1 MYRVASL
8 VAVLTVV
15 SKILGL
21 LRDLIVA
28 HYFGTSMQ
36 ADAYNM
42 AYLFT
47 GNFFIIFGTIGGP
60 FYSALV
66 ATLPKL
72 PENKHTWTFIKDIL
86 FKTTLVLIGVVLMIY
101 FYKSFLLKFFID
113 PAQQEYFS
121 LTLLNIDILLPLV
134 ILCGPIGIIFGILNC
149 YKKYY
154 EPSLS
159 PAVVNIV
166 MIITV
171 LMMGDAANGLAL
183 ALGASLG
190 GILSFVF
197 QFSPLAFVRKKLLGH
212 DSSPHTK
219 LQKQAITRHP
229 AKRSFAS
236 DAALKKDETTKVD
249 SASSESIIE
258 EKQDVFS
265 GEYNHILVP
274 ALFSTG
280 LSQILV
286 FIDGFYCKG
295 LAEGSFTSL
304 TLANRLIQLP
314 LGVLLTA
321 FLVPL
326 FPRITQLVK
335 HDDLKEIKRLL
346 VKAIRML
353 ILLCIPA
360 IVIGMIW
367 PHEIIRLLFERGAFD
382 ERSTTM
388 VADLFFYLCLSIIP
402 YVLRDSFA
410 RACYSFG
417 DARSPLVVMI
427 LSIVLKFAL
436 NSYFVE
442 HYGLN
447 GIAISTIII
456 SVINALIL
464 FVILNNKFRVKK
476 VKPENPTV

>member
-1 MYRVASL
+1 MYRIASL
-8 VAVLTVV
+8 VAILTVV

-28 HYFGTSMQ
+28 KYFGTSMM

-72 PENKHTWTFIKDIL
+72 PENKHTWIFIKDIL
-86 FKTTLVLIGVVLMIY
+86 LKTTLVLTGLAFIVFL
-101 FYKSFLLKFFID
+101 YKNFLLKFFID
-113 PAQQEYFS
+113 PAQIAYFN
-121 LTLLNIDILLPLV
+121 LTLTNIDILLPLI

-159 PAVVNIV
+159 PAMVNVV

-171 LMMGDAANGLAL
+171 LIMGDTMNGLAL
-183 ALGASLG
+183 AIGASLG
-190 GILSFVF
+190 GIVSFVL
-197 QFSPLAFVRKKLLGH
+197 QLAPLDFVRKKLLGH
-212 DSSPHTK
+212 DASPHTQ
-219 LQKQAITRHP
+219 LQKQAI
-229 AKRSFAS
+229 
-236 DAALKKDETTKVD
+236 EV
-249 SASSESIIE
+249 IE

-295 LAEGSFTSL
+295 LEEGSFTAL

-335 HDDLKEIKRLL
+335 DNDLTEIKRLL
-346 VKAIRML
+346 IKAIRML

-360 IVIGMIW
+360 IIVGMLW

-382 ERSTTM
+382 ERSTAM

-417 DARSPLVVMI
+417 DGQSPLVVMI
-427 LSIVLKFAL
+427 VSIVMKFAL

-447 GIAISTIII
+447 GIAISTTII
-456 SVINALIL
+456 SLMNAIIL
-464 FVILNNKFRVKK
+464 FVILNNKFRINKLAKQPV
-476 VKPENPTV
+476 

>member
-1 MYRVASL
+1 MYKVASL

-28 HYFGTSMQ
+28 KYFGTSMM

-72 PENKHTWTFIKDIL
+72 PENKHTWIFIKDIL
-86 FKTTLVLIGVVLMIY
+86 LKTTLVLTGLAFILFLYKGFFLKY
-101 FYKSFLLKFFID
+101 FIEPS
-113 PAQQEYFS
+113 QQEYFN
-121 LTLLNIDILLPLV
+121 LTLTNIDILLPLV

-159 PAVVNIV
+159 PAMVNVV
-166 MIITV
+166 MIVTV
-171 LMMGDAANGLAL
+171 LIMGDSVNGLAL
-183 ALGASLG
+183 AIGASLG
-190 GILSFVF
+190 GVVSFVF
-197 QFSPLAFVRKKLLGH
+197 QLPPLEFVRKKLLGH
-212 DSSPHTK
+212 DTSPHTK
-219 LQKQAITRHP
+219 LQQQA
-229 AKRSFAS
+229 
-236 DAALKKDETTKVD
+236 LEV
-249 SASSESIIE
+249 IE

-265 GEYNHILVP
+265 KDYNHILVP

-295 LAEGSFTSL
+295 LEEGSFTAL

-335 HDDLKEIKRLL
+335 DHDLTEIKRLL

-360 IVIGMIW
+360 ILIGMIW

-382 ERSTTM
+382 ERSTAM

-427 LSIVLKFAL
+427 ISIIVKCLTNAF
-436 NSYFVE
+436 FVE
-442 HYGLN
+442 RYGLN
-447 GIAISTIII
+447 GIAISTVLI
-456 SVINALIL
+456 SLMNAIIL
-464 FVILNNKFRVKK
+464 FVILNNKFRTQEAKQPV
-476 VKPENPTV
+476 

>member
-1 MYRVASL
+1 MYKVASL
-8 VAVLTVV
+8 VAILTVV

-28 HYFGTSMQ
+28 KYFGTSML

-72 PENKHTWTFIKDIL
+72 PENKHTWIFIKDIL
-86 FKTTLVLIGVVLMIY
+86 LKTTLVLTGLAFMIY
-101 FYKSFLLKFFID
+101 LYKSFLLKFFID
-113 PAQQEYFS
+113 PAAEVYFK
-121 LTLLNIDILLPLV
+121 LTMLNIDILLPLI

-171 LMMGDAANGLAL
+171 LVMGDTANGLAL
-183 ALGASLG
+183 ALGTSLG

-197 QFSPLAFVRKKLLGH
+197 QLPPLEYVRKKLLGH
-212 DSSPHTK
+212 DTSPHTQ
-219 LQKQAITRHP
+219 LQEQAIQ
-229 AKRSFAS
+229 
-236 DAALKKDETTKVD
+236 V
-249 SASSESIIE
+249 IE

-295 LAEGSFTSL
+295 LPEGSFTAL

-335 HDDLKEIKRLL
+335 DNDLTEIKRLL
-346 VKAIRML
+346 IKAIKML

-360 IVIGMIW
+360 IVVGMLW
-367 PHEIIRLLFERGAFD
+367 PHEIIRLVFERGAFD
-382 ERSTTM
+382 ARSTAM

-417 DARSPLVVMI
+417 DSHSTLVVMI
-427 LSIVLKFAL
+427 ISIAMKFSL

-442 HYGLN
+442 QYGLN
-447 GIAISTIII
+447 GIAISTTII
-456 SVINALIL
+456 SAINAIIL
-464 FVILNNKFRVKK
+464 FVILNNKFRVKSLN
-476 VKPENPTV
+476 PENPTV